1 MKKKGFAYALAL
13 FPLFGLLG
21 FHQLYLE
28 NFKLFFIR
36 LLAFCTIVGGIGFW
50 VYDLVML
57 SKMVDKT
64 NIKIE
69 KELRIVMGLFEKSD
83 LRRVLT
89 LFSKSRNT
97 KFIVREII
105 KRGKGEVMVR
115 HFATTQEGM
124 KGFEHEIYNGDSKGY
139 VMFLLTNYLE
149 NKLVSIEV

>member
-64 NIKIE
+64 NIKMI
-69 KELRIVMGLFEKSD
+69 KTFNFI
-83 LRRVLT
+83 LT
-89 LFSKSRNT
+89 YFKQ
-97 KFIVREII
+97 I
-105 KRGKGEVMVR
+105 
-115 HFATTQEGM
+115 
-124 KGFEHEIYNGDSKGY
+124 
-139 VMFLLTNYLE
+139 
-149 NKLVSIEV
+149 